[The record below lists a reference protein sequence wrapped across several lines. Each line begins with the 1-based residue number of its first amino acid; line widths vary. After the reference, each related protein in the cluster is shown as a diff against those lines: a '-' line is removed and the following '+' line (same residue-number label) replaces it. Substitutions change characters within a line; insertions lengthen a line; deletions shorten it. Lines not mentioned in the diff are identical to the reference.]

1 MSNVLSES
9 ILQKRIK
16 RFKSIKRGYYS
27 LIAIVLFYFLSILSP
42 LWINNKP
49 LIIRYANDTYDLN
62 ENYIDNNENG
72 KWDNGEFF
80 EDEYNYFFPAFWDLI
95 DFIPG
100 LNYPIYESKYFNQNI
115 NKFEVD
121 FRLLDKTIKQK
132 NLKLNSEL
140 DLNKYENT
148 WEASINSIKN
158 FIIMPIYPYHPHEDL
173 KDKLDEIYED
183 KNNNRKYDLGEPF
196 IDENGDKKWNEN
208 NPPTK
213 PGGFSGRHL
222 LGTDNTGRDV
232 FARVVDGFKI
242 SITFA
247 VICTFLSYF
256 IGITI
261 GGTLGYFG
269 GKVDLFGVRIMEIFS
284 AMPFLFIMM
293 ILSGFMQPNLFVLA
307 SILVFLSGW
316 IGISYFIRGEF
327 YREKAKDYVSA
338 AVSMGASNKQVM
350 FKHILPNA
358 LTPVITFAPFAIIGY
373 IGTLNMLDVLGY
385 GLQPP
390 AASWGEILKQ
400 ALENLDNWHML
411 VFPIIAMTITL
422 FMITFIGEAV
432 REAFDP
438 KVYSRLR

>member
-1 MSNVLSES
+1 MSNKLSES

-27 LIAIVLFYFLSILSP
+27 LIAIISLYILSLLSP
-42 LWINNKP
+42 LWINDKP
-49 LIIRYANDTYDLN
+49 LMVRYANNQYD
-62 ENYIDNNENG
+62 
-72 KWDNGEFF
+72 KGEKF
-80 EDEYNYFFPAFWDLI
+80 EDINNNGLWDLEEPFNDKTKYLFPAIWDLL

-100 LNYPIYESKYFNQNI
+100 ISYPIYQSKDFNQST

-121 FRLLDKTIKQK
+121 FRLLDKTCEK
-132 NLKLNSEL
+132 
-140 DLNKYENT
+140 EN
-148 WEASINSIKN
+148 NGN
-158 FIIMPIYPYHPHEDL
+158 YVIMPIYPYHPHEDL
-173 KDKLDEIYED
+173 
-183 KNNNRKYDLGEPF
+183 NNNGEYDTGEPF
-196 IDENGDKKWNEN
+196 SDQNNDGVWTQN

-213 PGGFSGRHL
+213 PDGFGGRHL

-232 FARVVDGFKI
+232 FARVIDGFKV

-247 VICTFLSYF
+247 VICTFLSYS
-256 IGITI
+256 IGIII

-269 GKVDLFGVRIMEIFS
+269 GKIDLFGVRIMEIFS
-284 AMPFLFIMM
+284 SLPFLFIVM
-293 ILSGFMQPNLFVLA
+293 ILSGFMQPNLFILA

-338 AVSMGASNKQVM
+338 AVSMGASNRRVM
-350 FKHILPNA
+350 FKHVLPNA
-358 LTPVITFAPFAIIGY
+358 LTPIITFAPFAIIGY
-373 IGTLNMLDVLGY
+373 IGTLNMLDLLGY

-422 FMITFIGEAV
+422 FMITFIGEAI

-438 KVYSRLR
+438 KVHSRLR

>member
-1 MSNVLSES
+1 MKNLSES
-9 ILQKRIK
+9 ILQKRIR

-27 LIAIVLFYFLSILSP
+27 LIAITSLYILSLLSP
-42 LWINNKP
+42 LWINNKA
-49 LIIRYANDTYDLN
+49 LIIKY
-62 ENYIDNNENG
+62 ENSIS
-72 KWDNGEFF
+72 
-80 EDEYNYFFPAFWDLI
+80 FPAFWDLI

-100 LNYPIYESKYFNQNI
+100 ISYPLYESKSFGQNI
-115 NKFEVD
+115 NKLEVD
-121 FRLLDKTIKQK
+121 FRLLDRTCK
-132 NLKLNSEL
+132 N
-140 DLNKYENT
+140 EN
-148 WEASINSIKN
+148 NGN
-158 FIIMPIYPYHPHEDL
+158 FVIMPIYPYHPHEDL
-173 KDKLDEIYED
+173 KDDLDELYVD
-183 KNNNRKYDLGEPF
+183 NNSNGQYDIGEQF
-196 IDENGDKKWNEN
+196 IDENNDDIWTEN

-213 PGGFSGRHL
+213 PIGLVGRHI
-222 LGTDNTGRDV
+222 LGTDNTGRDL
-232 FARVVDGFKI
+232 FARVIDGFKV

-247 VICTFLSYF
+247 VICTFLSYS
-256 IGITI
+256 IGIII

-284 AMPFLFIMM
+284 ALPFLFIIM
-293 ILSGFMQPNLFVLA
+293 IVSGFMQPNLFILA

-338 AVSMGASNKQVM
+338 AISMGASNKQVM

-358 LTPVITFAPFAIIGY
+358 LTPIITFAPFAIIGY
-373 IGTLNMLDVLGY
+373 IMTLNMLDLLGY

-411 VFPIIAMTITL
+411 IFPIIAMTITL
-422 FMITFIGEAV
+422 FMITFIGEAI

-438 KVYSRLR
+438 KVHSRLR

>member
-1 MSNVLSES
+1 MNNNLSES

-27 LIAIVLFYFLSILSP
+27 LIAIISLYILSLIAP
-42 LWINNKP
+42 LWVNDKP
-49 LIIRYANDTYDLN
+49 LMVRYANNQYDS
-62 ENYIDNNENG
+62 
-72 KWDNGEFF
+72 GEKF
-80 EDEYNYFFPAFWDLI
+80 EDINNNGTWDLEEPFDDKVKYFFPAIWDFL

-100 LNYPIYESKYFNQNI
+100 ISYPIYESKYFNQITNQ
-115 NKFEVD
+115 FEVD
-121 FRLLDKTIKQK
+121 FRILDKTC
-132 NLKLNSEL
+132 
-140 DLNKYENT
+140 EN
-148 WEASINSIKN
+148 NNNGN
-158 FIIMPIYPYHPHEDL
+158 FVIMPLYPYHPHEDL
-173 KDKLDEIYED
+173 KDELDEIYED
-183 KNNNRKYDLGEPF
+183 QNNNGAYDLGEVF
-196 IDENGDKKWNEN
+196 VDQNNDGVWTQN

-213 PGGFSGRHL
+213 PDGFGGRHL

-232 FARVVDGFKI
+232 FARVVDGFKV

-247 VICTFLSYF
+247 VICTFLSYS
-256 IGITI
+256 IGIII

-269 GKVDLFGVRIMEIFS
+269 SKVDLFGVRIMEIFS
-284 AMPFLFIMM
+284 ALPFLFIVM
-293 ILSGFMQPNLFVLA
+293 ILSGFMQPNLFILA
-307 SILVFLSGW
+307 AILVFLSGW
-316 IGISYFIRGEF
+316 IGISYYIRGEF

-338 AVSMGASNKQVM
+338 AVSMGASNRRVM

-358 LTPVITFAPFAIIGY
+358 LTPIITYAPFAIIGY
-373 IGTLNMLDVLGY
+373 IATLNMLDLLGY

-411 VFPIIAMTITL
+411 IFPIIAMTITL
-422 FMITFIGEAV
+422 FMITFIGEAI